1 MKRYIAIPVYNQVLL
16 PGVTLI
22 VPVSNMTKEETAR
35 IREEGRVVLL
45 AQKENKD
52 MPSLTEDDFYST
64 GLLAELAGD
73 AMTSSGRILR
83 LRGLSRQIVTET
95 DIRGRQ
101 IEVTTTECSEEPL
114 TEEEE
119 QKVLGELK
127 ESVRALLAKRD
138 TPVRK
143 ENLDEIRTVH
153 DFAATFAPVLHLTN
167 EDRYALLQT
176 DQERERAR
184 LLMQFLDAEKAR
196 GDEESEEK
204 AGGAQADYQKKIEE
218 AGMPAAVRK
227 EVDQILR
234 RYKQAQPQDP
244 ERSSMEN
251 YLDFVTALK
260 WKIDETA
267 EVDLKKAREILD
279 RDHFGLKTVKERIL
293 QQIAVMALKKEQ
305 AGSILLLVGA
315 PGTGKTSMGRSVA
328 EALGRK
334 YARIS
339 LGGVRDEAEIRG
351 HRRTYIGA
359 MPGRIMDGI
368 KKSGAMNPVIVLDE
382 IDKLSMG
389 YQGDPA
395 SALLEV
401 LDPEQNSTFTDHYMN
416 VPYDLSNVFFICTA
430 NSLQTIPGPLLDRM
444 EVISLSGYTPGEKR
458 EIAKKYLLPRAKKD
472 AGLSD
477 GMLNVDDPAIDR
489 TISEYTMEAGVRGLK
504 KQMDILCRRT
514 AAKIVEGEAESID
527 VTQENLPEFLGNKR
541 IMHDR
546 ILEADRVG
554 VVTGLA
560 WTPVGGEILFIETRS
575 MHGSGRTILT
585 GQLGDVM
592 KESATIS
599 ASLVRSLFGG
609 NAFNFDDKDLHI
621 HVPSGAVQ
629 KDGPS
634 AGIALFTALSS
645 LVTGRPVSRELAM
658 TGEISLRGQVMP
670 IGGLPEKLM
679 AADRAG
685 VKKVLIPQANVQD
698 LEDVPQET
706 RDHLTIIP
714 VSTAEEVLKLALDL
728 GPEDMEKF
736 SKTESGKKE
745 EEAAD

>member
-1 MKRYIAIPVYNQVLL
+1 MSFLQEDETLKKYYIIPVFNQVLL
-16 PGVTLI
+16 PDTSLV
-22 VPVSNMTKEETAR
+22 VPVPGMS
-35 IREEGRVVLL
+35 REEAAHVKEQGEIL
-45 AQKENKD
+45 AVPVKRPVD
-52 MPSLTEDDFYST
+52 LHTITEDVCFGT
-64 GLLAELAGD
+64 GLLAGVAGD
-73 AMTSSGRILR
+73 AMTSNGRIFR
-83 LRGLSRQIVTET
+83 LRGISRQTITDLEMEDGRMLAHCVPCTET
-95 DIRGRQ
+95 DD
-101 IEVTTTECSEEPL
+101 L
-114 TEEEE
+114 DEEEARKAL
-119 QKVLGELK
+119 QTLK
-127 ESVRALLAKRD
+127 EAGLRLMEEKGIPHAAQ
-138 TPVRK
+138 
-143 ENLDEIRTVH
+143 NLDELDSIHALAVAFG
-153 DFAATFAPVLHLTN
+153 DLTGMSP
-167 EDRYALLQT
+167 EDKYALLQT
-176 DQERERAR
+176 DSLKERAR
-184 LLMQFLDAEKAR
+184 LLEEALDR
-196 GDEESEEK
+196 GGNDGQENEAKQEGSY
-204 AGGAQADYQKKIEE
+204 GAVDYKKKIEE
-218 AGMPAAVRK
+218 AGMPPAVRK

-234 RYKQAQPQDP
+234 RYQQAQPQDP

-251 YLDFVTALK
+251 YLDFVTSLK
-260 WKIDETA
+260 WKIDQTG
-267 EVDLKKAREILD
+267 EVDLTKAREILE

-444 EVISLSGYTPGEKR
+444 EVISLSGYTPGEKLQ
-458 EIAKKYLLPRAKKD
+458 IAKKYLLPRARKD
-472 AGLSD
+472 AGLSEE
-477 GMLNVDDPAIDR
+477 MLQVTDDAITR
-489 TISEYTMEAGVRGLK
+489 AISEYTMEAGVRGLK

-514 AAKIVEGEAESID
+514 AAKIVEGKAEQVVVDTDD
-527 VTQENLPEFLGNKR
+527 VPEYLGNKR
-541 IMHDR
+541 ITHDR
-546 ILEADRVG
+546 ILEKDRIG

-560 WTPVGGEILFIETRS
+560 WTPVGGEILYIETRD

-599 ASLVRSLFGG
+599 ASLVRSLFPDGQI
-609 NAFNFDDKDLHI
+609 NFDEKDLHI

-645 LVTGRPVSRELAM
+645 LASGKSVSRELAM

-685 VKKVLIPQANVQD
+685 IKKVLIPQANVQD

-706 RDHLTIIP
+706 RDHLEIIP
-714 VSTAEEVLKLALDL
+714 VSTADEVLRLALEIELQGDSL
-728 GPEDMEKF
+728 
-736 SKTESGKKE
+736 
-745 EEAAD
+745 